1 MSKYGGIKFFY
12 CDNFGGFGDCFLSSK
27 SSGCISDRVSLTAS
41 KCRMLVI
48 EFDNY
53 QRVFCMAVKDG
64 FVKKLCCKNLN
75 SIGVRDGV
83 GGQGQYWVG
92 RGSIG

>member
-1 MSKYGGIKFFY
+1 MRWLGDGGIEVSKYGGIQFFY
-12 CDNFGGFGDCFLSSK
+12 CDNFGGFGDCFFSSE

-41 KCRMLVI
+41 KCRVLVI

-64 FVKKLCCKNLN
+64 FVKKLCCKKCERERL
-75 SIGVRDGV
+75 SHESF
-83 GGQGQYWVG
+83 YL
-92 RGSIG
+92 